1 MTLAVIALTFINK
14 VDPKDF
20 IVLASMTFSYYFT
33 RQSIDKSSVVT
44 P

>member
-1 MTLAVIALTFINK
+1 MTVALVGLTATGI

-33 RQSIDKSSVVT
+33 RKQDIPT
-44 P
+44 A